1 MVAFIKV
8 ESRYMVQHSAPMP
21 ILRSSNRYQS
31 FHFEWTT
38 MDAIFKAYQICTKRQ
53 RVEYMQNCLKL
64 TLPSFSLL
72 STFEAVNKVSLE

>member
-31 FHFEWTT
+31 CHFEWTT
-38 MDAIFKAYQICTKRQ
+38 W
-53 RVEYMQNCLKL
+53 MQYLKL
-64 TLPSFSLL
+64 IKFAQKGKELNTCRI
-72 STFEAVNKVSLE
+72 VSN